1 MADKY
6 LDSAMMFKA
15 LGDPKRIMILE
26 MLSRGELCVCK
37 ILEKFDMA
45 QSTLSHHMGLLSK
58 SGFVIG
64 RNEGKWTYY
73 SLNPQ
78 GFKNAEQVIELLS
91 QAKPK
96 PSITKQ
102 EAKDGSI

>member
-6 LDSAMMFKA
+6 LDRAMIFKA
-15 LGDPKRIMILE
+15 LGDPKRIMIIE
-26 MLSRGELCVCK
+26 MLSKGELCVCK

-78 GFKNAEQVIELLS
+78 GFKKAEQVIEHLS
-91 QAKPK
+91 PNKPK
-96 PSITKQ
+96 LIVTNPDAQ
-102 EAKDGSI
+102 DGSL

>member
-1 MADKY
+1 MTDKY
-6 LDSAMMFKA
+6 LDRAMIFKA

-45 QSTLSHHMGLLSK
+45 QSTLSHHMSLLSK

-73 SLNPQ
+73 SLNPE
-78 GFKNAEQVIELLS
+78 GFKKAEQVIELLS
-91 QAKPK
+91 PNGPK
-96 PSITKQ
+96 LSVSIP
-102 EAKDGSI
+102 EAQDGSI